1 MTTYDAIIIGSG
13 AGGAPVA
20 QRLSAAG
27 MSVLLVERGKR
38 YDRNDFAKRDEV
50 EWCRRDRFNPSIL
63 TDPHT
68 RRSDEDQKAQPTSDG
83 WTSVILGGGTHTIT
97 VSVDV
102 RPVLLNESEH
112 S

>member
-20 QRLSAAG
+20 QRLGAAG
-27 MSVLLVERGKR
+27 MNVLVVERGKR
-38 YDRNDFAKRDEV
+38 FDKDDFALRDEV

-68 RRSDEDQKAQPTSDG
+68 RRTLAGFGVLFGVALPLTLGVYEGLRA
-83 WTSVILGGGTHTIT
+83 ILEPQHAG
-97 VSVDV
+97 
-102 RPVLLNESEH
+102 
-112 S
+112 